1 MTGPVAGVLGAGGFG
16 LEEGEKEVA
25 AEGNKTRKCTKD
37 TFLCVLSLV
46 TMRSS
51 NYYPILQIIQCYLLI
66 FVHILCFPTHLT
78 FVILP
83 PCEGSR
89 ASAMLSIWARAVP

>member
-51 NYYPILQIIQCYLLI
+51 NYYPILQIIQCYLFL
-66 FVHILCFPTHLT
+66 FT
-78 FVILP
+78 FYVFQPI
-83 PCEGSR
+83 
-89 ASAMLSIWARAVP
+89 